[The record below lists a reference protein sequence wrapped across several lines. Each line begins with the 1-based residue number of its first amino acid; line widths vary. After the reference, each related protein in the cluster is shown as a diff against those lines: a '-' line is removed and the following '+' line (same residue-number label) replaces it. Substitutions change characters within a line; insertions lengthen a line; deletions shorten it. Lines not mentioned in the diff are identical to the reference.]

1 MIALTIN
8 GQPHRLEAPM
18 TVADYLRSLGLDRR
32 FIAVARNG
40 DVVDREE
47 FDRVTLQEGDRVEVV
62 RPVGG
67 G

>member
-1 MIALTIN
+1 MISLTIN
-8 GQPHRLEAPM
+8 GQPRQLEAPM
-18 TVADYLRSLGLDRR
+18 TVAAYLRSLGLDRR

-40 DVVDREE
+40 DVVDRQE